1 MLLLILL
8 ICNLLLFVTL
18 IILLIKFI
26 FKYNEV
32 DKYLNEINFELANLR
47 KK

>member
-8 ICNLLLFVTL
+8 IYNLLLLITL
-18 IILLIKFI
+18 IILLIKLI
-26 FKYNEV
+26 FKYNGV

>member
-8 ICNLLLFVTL
+8 IYNILLMVAL

-26 FKYNEV
+26 FKYNRV

>member
-8 ICNLLLFVTL
+8 ICNLLLFVIL

>member
-8 ICNLLLFVTL
+8 IYNILLTVTL

-26 FKYNEV
+26 LKYNEV

>member
-8 ICNLLLFVTL
+8 IYNILLLITL

-26 FKYNEV
+26 LKYNEV

>member
-8 ICNLLLFVTL
+8 IYNILLMVTL

-26 FKYNEV
+26 FKYNRV
-32 DKYLNEINFELANLR
+32 DKYLDEINFELANLR